1 MFSTRLARH
10 NALFYWAAG
19 AGALGCARTALGQ
32 FYMGSDISLV
42 PYMEQEGAVFKATAT
57 SAAQP
62 ADQILYDAGDNLFRI
77 RLFVNPNT
85 TYSATEGAIQ
95 TLAYDESLATAIKTD
110 DPNAAIMLDLHYS
123 DTWASPGAQTTPSA
137 WSGESLTQLESTIQS
152 YTTSTLN
159 AFASNGTPIS
169 IVQVGN
175 EINDGILW
183 PTGELNFNGTT
194 AQQQA
199 SWQALGG
206 LLNHGIAGVRAAT
219 GGSGIQ
225 VAIHIANGAETFTSN
240 GQPSGEPQYFF
251 SNLTNPTY
259 GDVPASSFNII
270 GVSFYPNS
278 AGSPSITL
286 SGLQTNLTAMANAY
300 PGEKFMV
307 LETNYPY
314 ETLSNYNGW
323 AETPAGQ
330 EEEIEAVKSLLEGL
344 PNNAGEGMVYWYPE
358 DVQVPGQTI
367 YNGGATGLFS
377 LEAGTSNTWIA
388 NEALGAFAV
397 PEPASATLLSLALP
411 LLLRRTRR

>member
-1 MFSTRLARH
+1 MYLTRLGRG
-10 NALFYWAAG
+10 NTLFNLTAG
-19 AGALGCARTALGQ
+19 AVALGCTRAALGQ

-77 RLFVNPNT
+77 RLFVNPNSS
-85 TYSATEGAIQ
+85 YSATEGAIQ
-95 TLAYDESLATAIKTD
+95 SLAYDESLATAIKTD
-110 DPNAAIMLDLHYS
+110 DPNAAIMLDFHYS

-137 WSGESLTQLESTIQS
+137 WSGESLSALESTVQT
-152 YTTSTLN
+152 YTENTLN
-159 AFASNGTPIS
+159 SFAANGTPIS

-175 EINDGILW
+175 EINSGMLW

-194 AQQQA
+194 AQQEA

-206 LLNHGIAGVRAAT
+206 LLNHAIAGVRAAT

-225 VAIHIANGAETFTSN
+225 VAIHIANGAEGPGPN
-240 GQPSGEPQYFF
+240 GEPQYFF
-251 SNLTNPTY
+251 GNLTNPSY
-259 GDVPASSFNII
+259 GNVPVSSFNIM

-278 AGSPSITL
+278 NGSPSITL
-286 SGLQTNLTAMANAY
+286 SGLQTNLTDLANDY
-300 PGEKFMV
+300 PTEKIMV

-314 ETLSNYNGW
+314 ETLSGYNGW

-330 EEEIEAVKSLLEGL
+330 EQEIEAVKNLLLGL

-377 LEAGTSNTWIA
+377 LESGTSNTWIA
-388 NEALGAFAV
+388 NEALAAFAV
-397 PEPASATLLSLALP
+397 PEPASTALVFLAAP